1 MTRYVTL
8 FGHTE
13 GGKED
18 VPLSALG
25 REQAGLLAER
35 LARLEFRGVIITSPS
50 KAALETAEIIAEA
63 LGVTIEASENLMDK
77 NGEAG
82 RGAEAAALADEKY
95 PESEVLFVCDG
106 KSADALIKHFNIR
119 ERRFP
124 LLFHCSLSAVGS
136 ELKEVNVYCNTDY
149 IPYGKTCR
157 ADYGRSEYDRML
169 MEADYDLTL
178 PPEVTEMKGPRV
190 LHIGDTDSYRYPY
203 YRRLIEITRPD
214 VIVHTGDLAD
224 EVKIG
229 RKPEVYDEYVYKL
242 GFLAKMLIESGAR
255 LILVPGNND
264 LPKVVAE
271 LIPEATVYS
280 ENTVIDLFGVETRI
294 SHRVMNTTFDRE
306 ITLYGHGYTGDDFR
320 PDMNRTGQPMRFNAC
335 ETAFLFNPE
344 SREFHVI
351 PVPQYRY

>member
-1 MTRYVTL
+1 M
-8 FGHTE
+8 
-13 GGKED
+13 
-18 VPLSALG
+18 
-25 REQAGLLAER
+25 Q
-35 LARLEFRGVIITSPS
+35 
-50 KAALETAEIIAEA
+50 
-63 LGVTIEASENLMDK
+63 
-77 NGEAG
+77 
-82 RGAEAAALADEKY
+82 GA
-95 PESEVLFVCDG
+95 
-106 KSADALIKHFNIR
+106 
-119 ERRFP
+119 
-124 LLFHCSLSAVGS
+124 
-136 ELKEVNVYCNTDY
+136 
-149 IPYGKTCR
+149 
-157 ADYGRSEYDRML
+157 
-169 MEADYDLTL
+169 
-178 PPEVTEMKGPRV
+178 RV

-271 LIPEATVYS
+271 LIPEATVYP